1 MMTYQILGAAMII
14 SGIILLFWVVRLI
27 DRYENKDRYELEEDN
42 E

>member
-1 MMTYQILGAAMII
+1 MTYQILGAAMII
-14 SGIILLFWVVRLI
+14 SGIILLFWLVRLI

>member
-14 SGIILLFWVVRLI
+14 SGIILLFWLVRLI